1 MIKNDKI
8 EFKVI
13 KRQIHSPFVNVNK
26 NKPIFDEKKINPKNN
41 KPKSKN
47 IPNLNEKNFYTHLNF
62 YPKKN
67 INQKPINILNN
78 NVNNIN
84 LNINKRNPHL
94 KPNFLSEEKQN
105 NKNVFLFNNIGL
117 NKKINNNNKVSKSN
131 NNKNLFQIIPKLEE
145 KDQKKNKLIIPNN
158 INIIK
163 TNN

>member
-1 MIKNDKI
+1 M
-8 EFKVI
+8 
-13 KRQIHSPFVNVNK
+13 
-26 NKPIFDEKKINPKNN
+26 
-41 KPKSKN
+41 
-47 IPNLNEKNFYTHLNF
+47 NF

-163 TNN
+163 IEENKNKNLNDIFPKIQKEQKMKEKVINIKPRKPRK